1 MMKKDPTLGEGHSRL
16 FVNLLKDCFRKDSG
30 KGGDDDE
37 ETAIMMRSASQL
49 AELPSSPPGQK
60 SN

>member
-1 MMKKDPTLGEGHSRL
+1 MRSTMGDNAS
-16 FVNLLKDCFRKDSG
+16 
-30 KGGDDDE
+30 GDDDDYSE
-37 ETAIMMRSASQL
+37 DCNDDIDDDDDDDDGYTAIMMRSASQL

>member
-1 MMKKDPTLGEGHSRL
+1 MRSTMSDNAS
-16 FVNLLKDCFRKDSG
+16 
-30 KGGDDDE
+30 GDDDDYSE
-37 ETAIMMRSASQL
+37 DCNDDIDDDDDDGYTAIMMRSASQL

>member
-1 MMKKDPTLGEGHSRL
+1 MSDNAS
-16 FVNLLKDCFRKDSG
+16 
-30 KGGDDDE
+30 GDDDDCSE
-37 ETAIMMRSASQL
+37 DCNNDIDDDDDDGYTAIMMRSASQL

>member
-1 MMKKDPTLGEGHSRL
+1 MSDNAS
-16 FVNLLKDCFRKDSG
+16 
-30 KGGDDDE
+30 DDDDYSE
-37 ETAIMMRSASQL
+37 DCNNDIDDDGYTAIMMRSASQL

>member
-1 MMKKDPTLGEGHSRL
+1 MSDNAS
-16 FVNLLKDCFRKDSG
+16 
-30 KGGDDDE
+30 GDDDDYSE
-37 ETAIMMRSASQL
+37 DDDGYTAIMMRSASQL

>member
-1 MMKKDPTLGEGHSRL
+1 MRSTMSDNAS
-16 FVNLLKDCFRKDSG
+16 
-30 KGGDDDE
+30 GDDDDYSE
-37 ETAIMMRSASQL
+37 DCNDNIDDDDGYTAIMMRSASQL

>member
-1 MMKKDPTLGEGHSRL
+1 MGDNAS
-16 FVNLLKDCFRKDSG
+16 
-30 KGGDDDE
+30 GGDGDYSEDCNDDIDDDDDDDDGY
-37 ETAIMMRSASQL
+37 TAIMMRSASQL

>member
-1 MMKKDPTLGEGHSRL
+1 MSDNAS
-16 FVNLLKDCFRKDSG
+16 
-30 KGGDDDE
+30 GDDDYNGDCNDDIDDDDGY
-37 ETAIMMRSASQL
+37 TAIMMRSASQL

>member
-1 MMKKDPTLGEGHSRL
+1 MSDNAS
-16 FVNLLKDCFRKDSG
+16 
-30 KGGDDDE
+30 GDDDDYSE
-37 ETAIMMRSASQL
+37 DCNDDIDDDDDDGYTAIMIRSASQL

>member
-1 MMKKDPTLGEGHSRL
+1 MRSTMSDNAS
-16 FVNLLKDCFRKDSG
+16 
-30 KGGDDDE
+30 GDDDDNGDCNDNIDDDDDDDGY
-37 ETAIMMRSASQL
+37 TAIMMRSASQL

>member
-1 MMKKDPTLGEGHSRL
+1 MSDNASSDDYNR
-16 FVNLLKDCFRKDSG
+16 DCNDDI
-30 KGGDDDE
+30 DDDDDDGY
-37 ETAIMMRSASQL
+37 TAIMMRSASQL

>member
-1 MMKKDPTLGEGHSRL
+1 MSD
-16 FVNLLKDCFRKDSG
+16 NASG
-30 KGGDDDE
+30 DNDDDYSE
-37 ETAIMMRSASQL
+37 DCNNDIDDDDDDGYTAIMMRSASQL

>member
-1 MMKKDPTLGEGHSRL
+1 MRSTMSDNAS
-16 FVNLLKDCFRKDSG
+16 
-30 KGGDDDE
+30 GDDGDYSE
-37 ETAIMMRSASQL
+37 DCNDDIDDDDDDDGYTAIMMRSASQL

>member
-1 MMKKDPTLGEGHSRL
+1 MSDNAS
-16 FVNLLKDCFRKDSG
+16 
-30 KGGDDDE
+30 GDDGDYSE
-37 ETAIMMRSASQL
+37 DCNDDIDDDDDDGYTAIMMRSASQL